1 MIKNEEE
8 KDLINI
14 INMKVHDSHIS
25 KIIIKNK
32 LNKYSHN
39 TE

>member
-8 KDLINI
+8 KNFYD

-25 KIIIKNK
+25 MIVIKNK
-32 LNKYSHN
+32 LNKYSYN
-39 TE
+39 SE